1 MPVEESRDWP
11 AVAPHVVEVVEHAW
25 IPMPDGVRLAAR
37 LWIPSGARNAPVPSV
52 LEYIPYRKGD
62 MARARDERN
71 HPFLAGH
78 GYACARVDMRG
89 SGDSEGHM
97 PDMYAEDELSDARA
111 VIEWLAAQPWCNGR
125 VGMFGTSWGGT
136 ASLQASVDAPEA
148 LAAVIAVC
156 ATHDRY
162 EDDIHHKGGCLLTD
176 TFEWG
181 ATLPAILAL
190 PPSRNVGEDWRE
202 RWKARLGSLAF
213 PLEDW
218 VREEARGAYW
228 RRGSVIHAPERLSRP
243 ILAVGG
249 WSDGYSNSVMS
260 LADARPDLVWGVVGP
275 WGHHYP
281 DHGHPG
287 PAIGFQHLALG
298 WWDHWLRRTVPGDIS
313 WPRLQV
319 WLREFDPPGD
329 VLVTRNGRWIEVG
342 PPKECAQVEE
352 WHLAE
357 QALRE
362 EAGSGSAGRE
372 VPRDLRLGLASGDTG
387 YFGRHGGLPLD
398 QSADDGRSLCFDS
411 APLDR
416 DFLLFG
422 KAEAHLV
429 VSCGTPSSQLSLR
442 LNDVAPDGTSAR
454 VALAVRNLH
463 LDDMLDAPDTSPGSG
478 PRCVRIAFPT
488 AAYRFRVGHRVRL
501 AIGSSCWPM
510 IWPSPD
516 TASVR
521 IEGGQL
527 MLPRLTGE
535 PRHLSRP
542 LPAPVDLPASRSWDV
557 VAAPRLERFS
567 HDLDHGPLACGWHQ
581 PYSALRYRDT
591 GVTFGFETRAEHRL
605 HPDNPLSAES
615 TFEHR
620 IVCERPDGTASVGCR
635 VTASSTESQ
644 FRLQGRLTAAWDG
657 EQVGERRWEIS
668 LERRYS

>member
-1 MPVEESRDWP
+1 
-11 AVAPHVVEVVEHAW
+11 
-25 IPMPDGVRLAAR
+25 MPDGIRLAAR
-37 LWIPSGARNAPVPSV
+37 LWIPREAWNTPVPAIF
-52 LEYIPYRKGD
+52 EYIPYRKAD
-62 MARARDERN
+62 MVRSRDERN
-71 HPFLAGH
+71 HPFFAAH
-78 GYACARVDMRG
+78 GYACMRVDMRG

-97 PDMYAEDELSDARA
+97 PDMYAENELSDARA
-111 VIEWLAAQPWCNGR
+111 VIDWLAAQPWCDGR

-190 PPSRNVGEDWRE
+190 PPTRNVGEDWRE
-202 RWKARLGSLAF
+202 RWEARLASLAF

-218 VREEARGAYW
+218 VREEARGDYW
-228 RRGSVIHAPERLSRP
+228 RRGSIIHEAERLSRP

-260 LADARPDLVWGVVGP
+260 LVGARPDLVRGVVGP

-287 PAIGFQHLALG
+287 PAMGFQQLALG
-298 WWDHWLRRTVPGDIS
+298 WWDHWLRRPAPGDIA

-329 VLVTRNGRWIEVG
+329 AIETRNGRWIEAG
-342 PPKECAQVEE
+342 PPEESTRPQV

-357 QALRE
+357 GALRE
-362 EAGSGSAGRE
+362 EAGSGSAARE
-372 VPRDLRLGLASGDTG
+372 VPHDLRLGLASGDTG
-387 YFGRHGGLPLD
+387 YFGRYGGLPLNQRD
-398 QSADDGRSLCFDS
+398 EDARSLCFDS
-411 APLDR
+411 APLDE
-416 DFLLFG
+416 DCLLFG
-422 KAEAHLV
+422 KVEALLV
-429 VSCGTPSSQLSLR
+429 VSCDTPSGQLALR

-454 VALAVRNLH
+454 VALAMRNLR
-463 LDDMLDAPDTSPGSG
+463 LDDMLDVPDAPPGPG
-478 PRCVRIAFPT
+478 PRSVRIGFPT
-488 AAYRFRVGHRVRL
+488 TAYRFRAGHRIRL

-510 IWPSPD
+510 VWPSP
-516 TASVR
+516 TAVPIR

-527 MLPRLTGE
+527 VLPRLAGQ
-535 PRHLSRP
+535 PRALSRP
-542 LPAPVDLPASRSWDV
+542 LPSPVDLPVTRSHDV
-557 VAAPRLERFS
+557 VRMPRLKRFAR
-567 HDLDHGPLACGWHQ
+567 DLDDATLVSGWNQPLA
-581 PYSALRYRDT
+581 AVRYRDT
-591 GVTFGFETRAEHRL
+591 GVTLGFETRAEHRL
-605 HPDNPLSAES
+605 HPDDPLTAQS

-620 IVCERPDGTASVGCR
+620 IVCERPDGTASVDCR
-635 VTASSTESQ
+635 VAASSSESEY
-644 FRLQGRLTAAWDG
+644 RLEGRLIAVWDG
-657 EQVGERRWEIS
+657 ETMSERRWSIS